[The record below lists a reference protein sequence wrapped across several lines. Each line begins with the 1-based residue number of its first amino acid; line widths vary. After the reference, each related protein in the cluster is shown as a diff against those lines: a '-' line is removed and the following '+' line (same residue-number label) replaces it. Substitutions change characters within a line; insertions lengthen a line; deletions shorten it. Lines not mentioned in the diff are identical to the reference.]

1 MALKH
6 RKLIKEL
13 NKIEFLGLK
22 GIKVGDV
29 LAIDIWAMD
38 VWTDIKLHHFLSLQR
53 TAFLVNKSGV
63 APKIACVC
71 TTSPE
76 RRKDQVVKFE
86 AVTELLENNVVIV
99 PTEAKGKRNPYIF
112 LIPFWYMQLAK
123 LHYSSTVKKG
133 ICYRL
138 CEAVGNANSIV
149 KSIAKLPTIKKVLC
163 FFDVAKIDNVLVQKC
178 NQLGLRTYT
187 LQHGIINGYY
197 DYIEY
202 TCSYAQK
209 FLAWGEYTKRMAMH
223 YGMPEQRIEVVGNV
237 NALIEERE
245 CRKEIPECKRF
256 LVCGNGVLNK
266 DDWKKNC
273 ALIEMANHLAK
284 EQGLTYYLK
293 VHPYDD
299 VNKYRHYV
307 DNKFCKDICA
317 KTVMLPEVLD
327 KVDFMLC
334 GNSTTFCDAI
344 YEGVPAFR
352 YIPEHSRAID
362 CCKGIGFGRIDDY
375 QTLKSA
381 YEDMNKD
388 KEKYYKQL
396 MRVRQFLFKAGDV
409 SINYKRVIEAE

>member
-29 LAIDIWAMD
+29 LAIDIWAIDM
-38 VWTDIKLHHFLSLQR
+38 WTDVELHHFLSLR
-53 TAFLVNKSGV
+53 SADFSVNKSSAHPNV
-63 APKIACVC
+63 AFVC
-71 TTSPE
+71 TTSPVT
-76 RRKDQVVKFE
+76 RKDQVVKFE
-86 AVTELLENNVVIV
+86 AVTELIENKAVIV
-99 PTEAKGKRNPYIF
+99 PTDAKGKKNPYLF

-123 LHYSSTVKKG
+123 LEYSSTVKKG

-138 CEAVGNANSIV
+138 CEAVGSAENIF
-149 KSIAKLPTIKKVLC
+149 KDITRLPTVKKVLC
-163 FFDVAKIDNVLVQKC
+163 FFDVTKIDNILVQKC
-178 NQLGLRTYT
+178 NQFGLKTYT
-187 LQHGIINGYY
+187 LQHGIINGCY

-202 TCSYAQK
+202 TCSHAQK
-209 FLAWGEYTKRMAMH
+209 FVAWGEYTKVLAMH
-223 YGMPEQRIEVVGNV
+223 YGMPEQKIEVAGNL
-237 NALIEERE
+237 NALIDDKQIRE
-245 CRKEIPECKRF
+245 GVPTLGSF

-266 DDWKKNC
+266 DDWQKNC
-273 ALIEMANHLAK
+273 ELIEMANRLA
-284 EQGLTYYLK
+284 EEYGLTYCLK
-293 VHPYDD
+293 THPFDEAGRYS
-299 VNKYRHYV
+299 HYV
-307 DNKFCKDICA
+307 DSKLCKSICVKTTMLSEALNKA
-317 KTVMLPEVLD
+317 
-327 KVDFMLC
+327 DFMLC

-344 YEGVPAFR
+344 YEGVPVFR

-388 KEKYYKQL
+388 KEKYHKQL

-409 SINYKRVIEAE
+409 SINYKRVIETE